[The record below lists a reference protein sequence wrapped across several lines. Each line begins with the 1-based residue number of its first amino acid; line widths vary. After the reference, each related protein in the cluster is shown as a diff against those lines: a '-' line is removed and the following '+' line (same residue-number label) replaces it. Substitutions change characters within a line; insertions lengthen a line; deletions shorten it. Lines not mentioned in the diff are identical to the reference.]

1 MSIIEISP
9 SDAFE
14 TLKKEKNSVLIDVR
28 TFEEINFVGFVDP
41 SAFGNRM
48 ILLPW
53 QLYPE
58 MQENPDFSHALEESL
73 KELNLFDK
81 KEELKIFFLCR
92 SGARS
97 SQAGNYALN
106 LGYKNC
112 HNITH
117 GFEGDLNAGNHRG
130 KVNGW
135 KASHLPWRQR

>member
-1 MSIIEISP
+1 MSVTEINST
-9 SDAFE
+9 DAFE
-14 TLKKEKNSVLIDVR
+14 TLKNEKNSVLVDVR

-41 SAFGNRM
+41 SNFENRM

-58 MQENPDFSHALEESL
+58 MQENPDFSHILEESL

-81 KEELKIFFLCR
+81 KEELKIFFMCR

-97 SQAGNYALN
+97 TSAGNYILN

-112 HNITH
+112 YNITN
-117 GFEGDLNAGNHRG
+117 GFEGDLNSGNHRG